1 MSGTGP
7 ERGRCA
13 SAALGSRALGTV
25 TAYAAAIAAF
35 AYALMSLY
43 WAVGGRGLVST
54 VGGYVAQFDRRG
66 GAVPVLVALAA
77 AAAKVVGGL
86 LALAMVRPWG
96 RVIPR
101 RWLLA
106 GSTAASVLL
115 VGYGGLNVLV
125 GALVLSGVI
134 HPAGGVDRM
143 ALRWHVGVWD
153 LWFLVWGILL
163 ALATV
168 SYRRRTRP

>member
-1 MSGTGP
+1 MPAATG
-7 ERGRCA
+7 RRTA
-13 SAALGSRALGTV
+13 GTV
-25 TAYAAAIAAF
+25 AAYAAAVVAF
-35 AYALMSLY
+35 AYALVSLY
-43 WAVGGRGLVST
+43 WAAGGPRLGST
-54 VGGYVAQFDRRG
+54 VGGYVARFAREG

-77 AAAKVVGGL
+77 TAAKVAGGL
-86 LALAMVRPWG
+86 LALALVRPWG
-96 RVIPR
+96 RVISR

-115 VGYGGLNVLV
+115 VGYGGHNVVV

-134 HPAGGVDRM
+134 HPGGGVDRT

-168 SYRRRTRP
+168 SYWRRTREQDP